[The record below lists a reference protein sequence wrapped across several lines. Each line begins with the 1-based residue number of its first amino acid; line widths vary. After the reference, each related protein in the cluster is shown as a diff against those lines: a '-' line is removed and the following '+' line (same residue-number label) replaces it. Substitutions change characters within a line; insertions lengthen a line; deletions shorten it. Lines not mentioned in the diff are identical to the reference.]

1 MDNYDNIDVLTGS
14 DYYWDIITGEV
25 ALGYDKLVAV
35 SSKFAWLVS
44 RPTKGDSGT
53 AHFTTSNSNCSETI

>member
-1 MDNYDNIDVLTGS
+1 MDNYDNIDVLIGS

-35 SSKFAWLVS
+35 SSKFAWLGS

-53 AHFTTSNSNCSETI
+53 AYFTTSNSNCSETI